1 MKRAKLNNDKIT
13 ALYCRL
19 SKDDGTNNESM
30 SISTQKTML
39 KDYAKRNGFLNCQF
53 YVDDGYSGTNYDR
66 PAFRQLIEDIQDGE
80 VSTLITKDLSR
91 LGRNYL
97 ETGTYIEVFFP
108 NHNVRYIAINDGV
121 DSIDNAQMDITPFRN
136 IINEMY
142 AKDTSRKIKSALHA
156 RRMQGK
162 YMATTAPFG
171 YQKDEKDH
179 NHLVIDEVTAPVVEL
194 IFSIAEE
201 GVGLHTICNR
211 LRKAKVLKPS
221 FYKKE
226 LFERFMDEE
235 KMYDWDT
242 AYVSQILHNPVY
254 AGNLTV
260 ADKPTKTMHFRK
272 RQYIPFAEREVIY
285 GTHEPIIEQNR
296 WNNVQKILQSRPP
309 VIGESSSGYDNIFRG
324 VIKCADC
331 GSAMLAKVEQKR
343 KRNNVLD
350 KTFYCCTKYR
360 KFGKD
365 GCSSHNIEARTVHEV
380 VLADIQKHAG
390 QALTDRKAM
399 VTDIAERLNL
409 QMSADREQQKKELR
423 QCKQRVSEIENL
435 YAKLYE
441 DLTRELITE
450 KRFQMLSARY
460 DSEQEE
466 LTAKIKELEKSAI
479 ADKEQLSSIEH
490 FAEQISGYAGIT
502 ELNFKIINQL
512 IEKIL
517 VSEPVE
523 IDGQKI
529 QRLTIHYK
537 FIGAKE
543 AIFKLTNLQKNSILI
558 KPCSRGVSGALYPQS
573 APVGVMLYRGPASA

>member
-171 YQKDEKDH
+171 YKKDEKDH

-211 LRKAKVLKPS
+211 LRKAKVIKPS

-226 LFERFMDEE
+226 MFERYTDEE

-242 AYVSQILHNPVY
+242 AYVSKILHDPVY

-260 ADKPTKTMHFRK
+260 AERPTKTMRSKK
-272 RQYIPFAEREVIY
+272 RQYIPYAEREVIY
-285 GTHEPIIEQNR
+285 GTHEPIIEQSR
-296 WNNVQKILQSRPP
+296 WNTVQKILESRPP

-360 KFGKD
+360 KFGKE
-365 GCSSHNIEARTVHEV
+365 GCSSHTIEARTVHEV

-390 QALTDRKAM
+390 QALADRKAM
-399 VTDIAERLNL
+399 VTEIAERLNL
-409 QMSADREQQKKELR
+409 QLSADKEQQKKELR

-450 KRFQMLSARY
+450 KRFQMLSARF

-523 IDGQKI
+523 VDGQKI

-537 FIGAKE
+537 FIGALE
-543 AIFKLTNLQKNSILI
+543 TLE
-558 KPCSRGVSGALYPQS
+558 
-573 APVGVMLYRGPASA
+573 

>member
-156 RRMQGK
+156 RKMQGK
-162 YMATTAPFG
+162 YMAATAPFG
-171 YQKDEKDH
+171 YMKDEKDH

-211 LRKAKVLKPS
+211 LRKAKVIKPS
-221 FYKKE
+221 FHKKE
-226 LFERFMDEE
+226 MFERYIDEE

-242 AYVSQILHNPVY
+242 AYVSKILHDPVY

-260 ADKPTKTMHFRK
+260 AERPTKTMRSKK
-272 RQYIPFAEREVIY
+272 RQYIPYAEREVIY

-296 WNNVQKILQSRPP
+296 WNNVQKILESRPP

-324 VIKCADC
+324 IIKCADC

-360 KFGKD
+360 KFGKE
-365 GCSSHNIEARTVHEV
+365 GCSSHTIEARTVHEV

-390 QALTDRKAM
+390 QALADRKAM
-399 VTDIAERLNL
+399 VTEIAERLNL
-409 QMSADREQQKKELR
+409 QLSADKEQQKKELR

-441 DLTRELITE
+441 DLTRELLTE
-450 KRFQMLSARY
+450 KRFQMLSARF

-479 ADKEQLSSIEH
+479 ADKEQLSSIEQ

-523 IDGQKI
+523 VDGQKI

-537 FIGAKE
+537 FIGALE
-543 AIFKLTNLQKNSILI
+543 TLE
-558 KPCSRGVSGALYPQS
+558 
-573 APVGVMLYRGPASA
+573 

>member
-1 MKRAKLNNDKIT
+1 MKRVKLNNDKIT

-108 NHNVRYIAINDGV
+108 NHNVRYIAVNDGV

-211 LRKAKVLKPS
+211 LRKAEVLKPS

-260 ADKPTKTMHFRK
+260 ADKPTKTMRSKK
-272 RQYIPFAEREVIY
+272 RQYIPYAEREIIY
-285 GTHEPIIEQNR
+285 GTHEPIIEQSR
-296 WNNVQKILQSRPP
+296 WNTVQKILQSRPP

-380 VLADIQKHAG
+380 VLTDIQKHAG
-390 QALTDRKAM
+390 QALTDRKTM
-399 VTDIAERLNL
+399 VTEIAERLNL
-409 QMSADREQQKKELR
+409 QLSADREQQKKELR

-441 DLTRELITE
+441 DLTKELLTE

-479 ADKEQLSSIEH
+479 ADKEQLSSIEQ
-490 FAEQISGYAGIT
+490 FAEQISDYAGIT
-502 ELNFKIINQL
+502 KLNFKIINQL

-523 IDGQKI
+523 VDGQKI

-537 FIGAKE
+537 FIGALE
-543 AIFKLTNLQKNSILI
+543 TLE
-558 KPCSRGVSGALYPQS
+558 
-573 APVGVMLYRGPASA
+573 

>member
-156 RRMQGK
+156 RKMQGK

-211 LRKAKVLKPS
+211 LRKAKVIKPS

-226 LFERFMDEE
+226 MFERYTDEE

-242 AYVSQILHNPVY
+242 AYVSKILHDPVY

-260 ADKPTKTMHFRK
+260 AERPTKTMRSKK
-272 RQYIPFAEREVIY
+272 RQYIPYAEREVIY

-296 WNNVQKILQSRPP
+296 WNNVQKILESRPP

-324 VIKCADC
+324 IIKCADC
-331 GSAMLAKVEQKR
+331 GSAMLVKVEQKR

-360 KFGKD
+360 KFGKE
-365 GCSSHNIEARTVHEV
+365 GCSAHTIEARTVHEV

-390 QALTDRKAM
+390 QALADRKAM
-399 VTDIAERLNL
+399 VTEIAERLNL

-441 DLTRELITE
+441 DLTRELLTE

-479 ADKEQLSSIEH
+479 ADKEQLSSIEQ

-523 IDGQKI
+523 VDGQKI

-537 FIGAKE
+537 FIGALE
-543 AIFKLTNLQKNSILI
+543 TLE
-558 KPCSRGVSGALYPQS
+558 
-573 APVGVMLYRGPASA
+573 

>member
-260 ADKPTKTMHFRK
+260 ADKPTKTMRSKK
-272 RQYIPFAEREVIY
+272 RQYIPYAEREIIY

-343 KRNNVLD
+343 KWNNVLD

-360 KFGKD
+360 KFGKE
-365 GCSSHNIEARTVHEV
+365 GCSAHTIEARTVHEV

-399 VTDIAERLNL
+399 VMEIAERLNL
-409 QMSADREQQKKELR
+409 QLSADREQQKKELR

-490 FAEQISGYAGIT
+490 FAEQISGYAGIA

-537 FIGAKE
+537 FIGALE
-543 AIFKLTNLQKNSILI
+543 TLE
-558 KPCSRGVSGALYPQS
+558 
-573 APVGVMLYRGPASA
+573 

>member
-156 RRMQGK
+156 RKMQGK

-179 NHLVIDEVTAPVVEL
+179 NHLVIDEVTAPIVEL

-211 LRKAKVLKPS
+211 LRKAEVLKPS

-260 ADKPTKTMHFRK
+260 ADKPTKTMRSKK

-324 VIKCADC
+324 IIKCADC

-343 KRNNVLD
+343 KRNNVID

-360 KFGKD
+360 KFGKE

-380 VLADIQKHAG
+380 VLADIQRHAQ

-409 QMSADREQQKKELR
+409 QLSADKEQQKKELR

-441 DLTRELITE
+441 DMTRELITE

-466 LTAKIKELEKSAI
+466 LSARIKELEKSAI
-479 ADKEQLSSIEH
+479 EDREQLSSIEQ

-537 FIGAKE
+537 FIGALE
-543 AIFKLTNLQKNSILI
+543 TLE
-558 KPCSRGVSGALYPQS
+558 
-573 APVGVMLYRGPASA
+573 

>member
-260 ADKPTKTMHFRK
+260 ADKPTKTMRSKK

-296 WNNVQKILQSRPP
+296 WNNVQKILESRPP

-324 VIKCADC
+324 IIKCADC

-360 KFGKD
+360 KFGKE
-365 GCSSHNIEARTVHEV
+365 GCSSHTIEARTVHEV

-399 VTDIAERLNL
+399 VTEIAERLNL

-441 DLTRELITE
+441 DLTRELLTE

-479 ADKEQLSSIEH
+479 ADREQLSSIEQ

-523 IDGQKI
+523 VDGQKI

-537 FIGAKE
+537 FIGALE
-543 AIFKLTNLQKNSILI
+543 TLE
-558 KPCSRGVSGALYPQS
+558 
-573 APVGVMLYRGPASA
+573 

>member
-260 ADKPTKTMHFRK
+260 ADKPTKTIRSKK

-324 VIKCADC
+324 IIKCADC

-360 KFGKD
+360 KFGKE
-365 GCSSHNIEARTVHEV
+365 GCSAHTIEARTVHEV

-399 VTDIAERLNL
+399 VTEIAERLNL
-409 QMSADREQQKKELR
+409 QLSADKEQQKKELR

-441 DLTRELITE
+441 DLTRELLTE
-450 KRFQMLSARY
+450 KRFQMLSARF

-479 ADKEQLSSIEH
+479 ADKEQLSSIEQ

-512 IEKIL
+512 IEKFL

-523 IDGQKI
+523 VDGQKT

-537 FIGAKE
+537 FIGALE
-543 AIFKLTNLQKNSILI
+543 TLE
-558 KPCSRGVSGALYPQS
+558 
-573 APVGVMLYRGPASA
+573 

>member
-156 RRMQGK
+156 RKMQGK

-179 NHLVIDEVTAPVVEL
+179 NHLVIDEVTAPIVEL

-211 LRKAKVLKPS
+211 LRKAKVIKPS

-226 LFERFMDEE
+226 MFERYTDEE

-242 AYVSQILHNPVY
+242 AYVSKILHDPVY

-260 ADKPTKTMHFRK
+260 AERPTKTMRSKK
-272 RQYIPFAEREVIY
+272 RQYIPYAEREVIY
-285 GTHEPIIEQNR
+285 GTHEPIIEQSR
-296 WNNVQKILQSRPP
+296 WNTVQKILESRPP

-360 KFGKD
+360 KFGKE
-365 GCSSHNIEARTVHEV
+365 GCSSHTIEARTVHEV

-390 QALTDRKAM
+390 QALADRKAM
-399 VTDIAERLNL
+399 VTEIAERLNL
-409 QMSADREQQKKELR
+409 QLSADKEQQKKELR

-450 KRFQMLSARY
+450 KRFQMLSARF

-479 ADKEQLSSIEH
+479 ADREQLSSIEQ

-523 IDGQKI
+523 VDGQKI

-537 FIGAKE
+537 FIGALE
-543 AIFKLTNLQKNSILI
+543 TLE
-558 KPCSRGVSGALYPQS
+558 
-573 APVGVMLYRGPASA
+573 

>member
-1 MKRAKLNNDKIT
+1 MKREKLNNDKIT

-30 SISTQKTML
+30 SIGTQKTML
-39 KDYAKRNGFLNCQF
+39 KEYAKCNGFLNCQF

-66 PAFRQLIEDIQDGE
+66 PAFRQLIEDIQEGE

-108 NHNVRYIAINDGV
+108 NHNVRYIAVNDGV

-162 YMATTAPFG
+162 YMATTALFG
-171 YQKDEKDH
+171 YQKDESDH

-194 IFSIAEE
+194 IFSIAEK

-211 LRKAKVLKPS
+211 LRKAKVIKPS

-226 LFERFMDEE
+226 LFERYIDEG

-242 AYVSQILHNPVY
+242 AYVSKILHDPVY
-254 AGNLTV
+254 AGNLIV
-260 ADKPTKTMHFRK
+260 AERPTKTMRFKK

-296 WNNVQKILQSRPP
+296 WNNVQKILKSRLP
-309 VIGESSSGYDNIFRG
+309 VIGESSSGYDNIFPG
-324 VIKCADC
+324 IIKCADC
-331 GSAMLAKVEQKR
+331 GSAMLA
-343 KRNNVLD
+343 
-350 KTFYCCTKYR
+350 
-360 KFGKD
+360 
-365 GCSSHNIEARTVHEV
+365 
-380 VLADIQKHAG
+380 DIQKHAR
-390 QALTDRKAM
+390 QALTDKKAM
-399 VTDIAERLNL
+399 VTEIAERLNL
-409 QMSADREQQKKELR
+409 Q
-423 QCKQRVSEIENL
+423 
-435 YAKLYE
+435 
-441 DLTRELITE
+441 
-450 KRFQMLSARY
+450 LS
-460 DSEQEE
+460 
-466 LTAKIKELEKSAI
+466 

-490 FAEQISGYAGIT
+490 FAEQISDYAGIT

-537 FIGAKE
+537 FIGALE
-543 AIFKLTNLQKNSILI
+543 T
-558 KPCSRGVSGALYPQS
+558 PE
-573 APVGVMLYRGPASA
+573 

>member
-30 SISTQKTML
+30 SIGTQKTML
-39 KDYAKRNGFLNCQF
+39 KEYAKRNGFTNCKF

-66 PAFRQLIEDIQDGE
+66 PAFQQLIEDIRNGE
-80 VSTLITKDLSR
+80 VVTLITKDLSR

-108 NHNVRYIAINDGV
+108 NHNVRYIAVNDGV
-121 DSIDNAQMDITPFRN
+121 DSIDNTQMDITPFRN

-142 AKDTSRKIKSALHA
+142 AKDTSRKIKSAL
-156 RRMQGK
+156 RTRKMQGK

-171 YQKDEKDH
+171 YKKDENDH

-211 LRKAKVLKPS
+211 LRKLKVMKPS
-221 FYKKE
+221 FYKTE
-226 LFERFMDEE
+226 LFERFTDEE
-235 KMYDWDT
+235 KMYDWGT
-242 AYVSQILHNPVY
+242 SYVSKILHNPVY
-254 AGNLTV
+254 AGNLVV
-260 ADKPTKTMHFRK
+260 AERPTKTMHSKK
-272 RQYIPFAEREVIY
+272 RQYIPFTEREVIY
-285 GTHEPIIEQNR
+285 GTHEPIIEQDR
-296 WNNVQKILQSRPP
+296 WDNVQKILQSRPP

-324 VIKCADC
+324 IIKCADC

-343 KRNNVLD
+343 KRNNVMD

-360 KFGKD
+360 KYGKA

-380 VLADIQKHAG
+380 VLADIQRHAQ
-390 QALTDRKAM
+390 QALTDRKTM
-399 VTDIAERLNL
+399 VTDIAERLNIQL
-409 QMSADREQQKKELR
+409 SADKEQQKKEVR
-423 QCKQRVSEIENL
+423 KYKQRVSEIENL

-441 DLTRELITE
+441 DMTRKLITE
-450 KRFQMLSARY
+450 KRFQMLSTRY

-466 LTAKIKELEKSAI
+466 LSEKIREFEKNATA
-479 ADKEQLSSIEH
+479 DREQLSSIEQ

-502 ELNFKIINQL
+502 ELNFKIVNQL
-512 IEKIL
+512 IDKIL
-517 VSEPVE
+517 ISEPVE
-523 IDGQKI
+523 VDGQKI

-537 FIGAKE
+537 FIGALE
-543 AIFKLTNLQKNSILI
+543 TLE
-558 KPCSRGVSGALYPQS
+558 
-573 APVGVMLYRGPASA
+573 

>member
-156 RRMQGK
+156 RKMQGK

-260 ADKPTKTMHFRK
+260 ADKPTKTMRSKK
-272 RQYIPFAEREVIY
+272 RQYIPYAEREIIY
-285 GTHEPIIEQNR
+285 GTHEPIIEQSR
-296 WNNVQKILQSRPP
+296 WNTVQKILQSRPP

-324 VIKCADC
+324 IIKCADC

-360 KFGKD
+360 KFGKE
-365 GCSSHNIEARTVHEV
+365 GCSSHTIEARTVHEV

-399 VTDIAERLNL
+399 VTEIAERLNL
-409 QMSADREQQKKELR
+409 QLSADKEQQKKELR

-441 DLTRELITE
+441 DLTRELLTE
-450 KRFQMLSARY
+450 KRFQMLSARF

-479 ADKEQLSSIEH
+479 ADKEQLSSIEQ

-537 FIGAKE
+537 FIGALE
-543 AIFKLTNLQKNSILI
+543 TLE
-558 KPCSRGVSGALYPQS
+558 
-573 APVGVMLYRGPASA
+573 

>member
-156 RRMQGK
+156 RKMQGK

-211 LRKAKVLKPS
+211 LRKAKVIKPS

-226 LFERFMDEE
+226 MFERYTDEE

-242 AYVSQILHNPVY
+242 AYVSKILHDPVY

-260 ADKPTKTMHFRK
+260 AERPTKTMRSKK
-272 RQYIPFAEREVIY
+272 RQYIPYAEREVIY
-285 GTHEPIIEQNR
+285 GTHEPIIEQSR
-296 WNNVQKILQSRPP
+296 WNTVQKILESRPP

-360 KFGKD
+360 KFGKE
-365 GCSSHNIEARTVHEV
+365 GCSSHTIEARTVHEV

-390 QALTDRKAM
+390 QALADRKAM
-399 VTDIAERLNL
+399 VTEIAERLNL
-409 QMSADREQQKKELR
+409 QLSADKEQQKKELR

-441 DLTRELITE
+441 DLTRELLTE

-523 IDGQKI
+523 VDGQKI

-537 FIGAKE
+537 FIGALE
-543 AIFKLTNLQKNSILI
+543 TLE
-558 KPCSRGVSGALYPQS
+558 
-573 APVGVMLYRGPASA
+573 

>member
-211 LRKAKVLKPS
+211 LRKAKVMKPS

-260 ADKPTKTMHFRK
+260 ADKPTKTMRSKK
-272 RQYIPFAEREVIY
+272 RQYIPYAEREIIY
-285 GTHEPIIEQNR
+285 GTHEPIIEQSR
-296 WNNVQKILQSRPP
+296 WNTVQKILQSRPP

-324 VIKCADC
+324 IIKCADC

-343 KRNNVLD
+343 KRNNVID

-360 KFGKD
+360 KFGKE
-365 GCSSHNIEARTVHEV
+365 GCSSHTIEARTVHEV

-399 VTDIAERLNL
+399 VTEIAERLNL
-409 QMSADREQQKKELR
+409 QLSADKEQQKKELR

-466 LTAKIKELEKSAI
+466 LTARIKELEKSAI
-479 ADKEQLSSIEH
+479 ADKEQLSSIEQ

-537 FIGAKE
+537 FIGALE
-543 AIFKLTNLQKNSILI
+543 TLE
-558 KPCSRGVSGALYPQS
+558 
-573 APVGVMLYRGPASA
+573 

>member
-211 LRKAKVLKPS
+211 LRKAKVQKPS

-226 LFERFMDEE
+226 LIERFMDEE

-260 ADKPTKTMHFRK
+260 ADKPTKTMRSKK
-272 RQYIPFAEREVIY
+272 RQYIPYAEREIIY

-360 KFGKD
+360 KFGKE
-365 GCSSHNIEARTVHEV
+365 GCSAHTIEARTVHEV

-399 VTDIAERLNL
+399 VMEIAERLNL
-409 QMSADREQQKKELR
+409 QLSADREQQKKELR

-490 FAEQISGYAGIT
+490 FAEQISGYAGIA

-537 FIGAKE
+537 FIGALE
-543 AIFKLTNLQKNSILI
+543 TLE
-558 KPCSRGVSGALYPQS
+558 
-573 APVGVMLYRGPASA
+573 

>member
-156 RRMQGK
+156 RKMQGK

-260 ADKPTKTMHFRK
+260 ADKPTKTMRSKK
-272 RQYIPFAEREVIY
+272 RQYIPYAEREIIY

-360 KFGKD
+360 KFGKE
-365 GCSSHNIEARTVHEV
+365 GCSSHTIEARTVHEV

-399 VTDIAERLNL
+399 VTEIAERLNL

-441 DLTRELITE
+441 DLTRELLTE

-479 ADKEQLSSIEH
+479 ADKEQLSSIEQ

-523 IDGQKI
+523 VDGQKI

-537 FIGAKE
+537 FIGALE
-543 AIFKLTNLQKNSILI
+543 TLE
-558 KPCSRGVSGALYPQS
+558 
-573 APVGVMLYRGPASA
+573 

>member
-1 MKRAKLNNDKIT
+1 MKKAKLNNDKIT

-156 RRMQGK
+156 RKMQGK

-211 LRKAKVLKPS
+211 LRKAKVIKPS
-221 FYKKE
+221 FYKRE
-226 LFERFMDEE
+226 MFERYTDEE

-242 AYVSQILHNPVY
+242 AYVSKILHDPVY

-260 ADKPTKTMHFRK
+260 AERPTKTMRSKK
-272 RQYIPFAEREVIY
+272 RQYIPYAEREVIY
-285 GTHEPIIEQNR
+285 GTHEPIIEQSR
-296 WNNVQKILQSRPP
+296 WNTVQKILESRPP

-360 KFGKD
+360 KFGKE
-365 GCSSHNIEARTVHEV
+365 GCSAHTIEARTVHEV

-399 VTDIAERLNL
+399 VTEIAERLNL
-409 QMSADREQQKKELR
+409 QLSADKEQQKKELR

-441 DLTRELITE
+441 DLTRELLTE
-450 KRFQMLSARY
+450 KRFQMLSARF

-479 ADKEQLSSIEH
+479 ADKEQLSSIEQ

-512 IEKIL
+512 IEKFL

-523 IDGQKI
+523 VDGQKT

-537 FIGAKE
+537 FIGALE
-543 AIFKLTNLQKNSILI
+543 TLE
-558 KPCSRGVSGALYPQS
+558 
-573 APVGVMLYRGPASA
+573 

>member
-211 LRKAKVLKPS
+211 LRKAKVMKPS

-260 ADKPTKTMHFRK
+260 ADKPTKTMRSKK
-272 RQYIPFAEREVIY
+272 RQYIPYAEREIIY
-285 GTHEPIIEQNR
+285 GTHEPIIEQSR
-296 WNNVQKILQSRPP
+296 WNTVQKILQSRPP

-380 VLADIQKHAG
+380 VLTDIQKHAG
-390 QALTDRKAM
+390 QALTDRKTM
-399 VTDIAERLNL
+399 VMDIAERLNL

-441 DLTRELITE
+441 DLTRELLTE

-479 ADKEQLSSIEH
+479 ADKEQLSSIEQ

-517 VSEPVE
+517 VSEPIEV
-523 IDGQKI
+523 DGQKI

-537 FIGAKE
+537 FIGALE
-543 AIFKLTNLQKNSILI
+543 TLE
-558 KPCSRGVSGALYPQS
+558 
-573 APVGVMLYRGPASA
+573 

>member
-30 SISTQKTML
+30 SIGTQKTML
-39 KDYAKRNGFLNCQF
+39 KEYAKRKGFTNCKF

-66 PAFRQLIEDIQDGE
+66 PAFQQLIEDIRNGE
-80 VSTLITKDLSR
+80 VATLITKDLSR

-108 NHNVRYIAINDGV
+108 NHNVRYIAVNDGV
-121 DSIDNAQMDITPFRN
+121 DSIDNTQMDITPFRN

-142 AKDTSRKIKSALHA
+142 AKDTSRKIKSAL
-156 RRMQGK
+156 RTRKMQGK

-171 YQKDEKDH
+171 YKKDENDH

-211 LRKAKVLKPS
+211 LRKLKVMKPS
-221 FYKKE
+221 FYKTE
-226 LFERFMDEE
+226 LFERFTDDE
-235 KMYDWDT
+235 KMYDWGT
-242 AYVSQILHNPVY
+242 AYVSKILHNPVY
-254 AGNLTV
+254 AGNLVV
-260 ADKPTKTMHFRK
+260 AERPTKTMRSKK

-296 WNNVQKILQSRPP
+296 WDNVQKILQSRPP

-324 VIKCADC
+324 IIKCADC

-343 KRNNVLD
+343 KRSNVID

-360 KFGKD
+360 KYGKE
-365 GCSSHNIEARTVHEV
+365 GCSSHDIEARTLHEV
-380 VLADIQKHAG
+380 VLADIQNHAQ

-399 VTDIAERLNL
+399 VTELAERLNIQL
-409 QMSADREQQKKELR
+409 SADKEQQKKEVR
-423 QCKQRVSEIENL
+423 KYKQRVSEIENL

-441 DLTRELITE
+441 DMTRKLITE

-466 LTAKIKELEKSAI
+466 LSEKIRELEKNAT
-479 ADKEQLSSIEH
+479 ADREQLSSIEQ

-512 IEKIL
+512 IDKIL
-517 VSEPVE
+517 ISEPVE

-537 FIGAKE
+537 FIGALE
-543 AIFKLTNLQKNSILI
+543 TLE
-558 KPCSRGVSGALYPQS
+558 
-573 APVGVMLYRGPASA
+573 

>member
-260 ADKPTKTMHFRK
+260 ADKPTKTMRSKK
-272 RQYIPFAEREVIY
+272 RQYIPYAEREIIY
-285 GTHEPIIEQNR
+285 GTHELIIEQNR

-360 KFGKD
+360 KFGKE
-365 GCSSHNIEARTVHEV
+365 GCSSHTIEARTVHEV

-399 VTDIAERLNL
+399 VTEIAERLNL

-441 DLTRELITE
+441 DLTRELLTE

-479 ADKEQLSSIEH
+479 ADREQLSSIEQ

-523 IDGQKI
+523 VDGQKI

-537 FIGAKE
+537 FIGALE
-543 AIFKLTNLQKNSILI
+543 TLE
-558 KPCSRGVSGALYPQS
+558 
-573 APVGVMLYRGPASA
+573 

>member
-260 ADKPTKTMHFRK
+260 ADKPTKTMRSKK

-324 VIKCADC
+324 TIKCADC

-360 KFGKD
+360 KFGKE
-365 GCSSHNIEARTVHEV
+365 GCSSHTIEARTVHEV

-399 VTDIAERLNL
+399 VTEIAERLNL

-479 ADKEQLSSIEH
+479 ADREQLSSIEQ

-523 IDGQKI
+523 VDGQKI

-537 FIGAKE
+537 FIGALE
-543 AIFKLTNLQKNSILI
+543 TLE
-558 KPCSRGVSGALYPQS
+558 
-573 APVGVMLYRGPASA
+573 

>member
-156 RRMQGK
+156 RKMQGK

-211 LRKAKVLKPS
+211 LRKAKVIKPS

-226 LFERFMDEE
+226 MFERYTDEE

-242 AYVSQILHNPVY
+242 AYVSKILHDPVY

-260 ADKPTKTMHFRK
+260 AERPTKTMRSKK
-272 RQYIPFAEREVIY
+272 RQYIPYAEREVIY
-285 GTHEPIIEQNR
+285 GTHEPIIEQSR
-296 WNNVQKILQSRPP
+296 WNNVQKILESRPP

-331 GSAMLAKVEQKR
+331 GSAMLVKVEQKR

-360 KFGKD
+360 KFGKE
-365 GCSSHNIEARTVHEV
+365 GCSSHTIEARTVHEV

-390 QALTDRKAM
+390 QALADRKAM
-399 VTDIAERLNL
+399 VTEIAERLNL

-441 DLTRELITE
+441 DLTRELLTE
-450 KRFQMLSARY
+450 KRFQMLSARF

-479 ADKEQLSSIEH
+479 ADKEQLSSIEQ

-523 IDGQKI
+523 VDGQKI

-537 FIGAKE
+537 FIGALE
-543 AIFKLTNLQKNSILI
+543 TLE
-558 KPCSRGVSGALYPQS
+558 
-573 APVGVMLYRGPASA
+573 

>member
-156 RRMQGK
+156 RKMQGK

-211 LRKAKVLKPS
+211 LRKAKVIKPS

-226 LFERFMDEE
+226 MFERYTDEE

-242 AYVSQILHNPVY
+242 AYVSKILHDPVY

-260 ADKPTKTMHFRK
+260 AERPTKTMRSKK
-272 RQYIPFAEREVIY
+272 RQYIPYAEREVIY
-285 GTHEPIIEQNR
+285 GTHEPIIEQSR
-296 WNNVQKILQSRPP
+296 WNTVQKILESRPP

-360 KFGKD
+360 KFGKE
-365 GCSSHNIEARTVHEV
+365 GCSSHTIEARTVHEV

-399 VTDIAERLNL
+399 VTEIAERLNL
-409 QMSADREQQKKELR
+409 QLSADKEQQKKELR

-523 IDGQKI
+523 VDGQKI

-537 FIGAKE
+537 FIGALE
-543 AIFKLTNLQKNSILI
+543 TLE
-558 KPCSRGVSGALYPQS
+558 
-573 APVGVMLYRGPASA
+573 

>member
-1 MKRAKLNNDKIT
+1 MKKAKLNNDKIT

-108 NHNVRYIAINDGV
+108 NHNVHYIAINEGV

-136 IINEMY
+136 IINKMY

-162 YMATTAPFG
+162 YMAATAPFG

-226 LFERFMDEE
+226 MFARYTDEE

-242 AYVSQILHNPVY
+242 AYVSKILRNPVY

-260 ADKPTKTMHFRK
+260 AERPTKTMRSKK
-272 RQYIPFAEREVIY
+272 RQYIPYAEREVIY

-296 WNNVQKILQSRPP
+296 WNTVQKILDGRPP
-309 VIGESSSGYDNIFRG
+309 VIGESSSGYDNIFRWI
-324 VIKCADC
+324 IKCADC
-331 GSAMLAKVEQKR
+331 GGAMLAKVEQKR

-360 KFGKD
+360 KFGKE
-365 GCSSHNIEARTVHEV
+365 GCSSHTIEARTVHEV

-390 QALTDRKAM
+390 QALTDRKTM
-399 VTDIAERLNL
+399 VTDIAGRLNL
-409 QMSADREQQKKELR
+409 QLSADREQQKKELR

-441 DLTRELITE
+441 DLTRELLTE
-450 KRFQMLSARY
+450 KPRRLSNTVHSFTRRRRTANRY
-460 DSEQEE
+460 MGTAASGLSEAVPKGYIHQ
-466 LTAKIKELEKSAI
+466 
-479 ADKEQLSSIEH
+479 SSH
-490 FAEQISGYAGIT
+490 KRQAEYLPCRHQQAGAGT
-502 ELNFKIINQL
+502 L
-512 IEKIL
+512 
-517 VSEPVE
+517 
-523 IDGQKI
+523 
-529 QRLTIHYK
+529 
-537 FIGAKE
+537 
-543 AIFKLTNLQKNSILI
+543 
-558 KPCSRGVSGALYPQS
+558 
-573 APVGVMLYRGPASA
+573 

>member
-260 ADKPTKTMHFRK
+260 ADKPTKTMRSKK

-360 KFGKD
+360 KFGKE
-365 GCSSHNIEARTVHEV
+365 GCSAHTIEARTVHEV

-441 DLTRELITE
+441 DLTRELLTE

-479 ADKEQLSSIEH
+479 ADKEQLSSIEQ

-523 IDGQKI
+523 VDGQKI

-537 FIGAKE
+537 FIGALE
-543 AIFKLTNLQKNSILI
+543 TLE
-558 KPCSRGVSGALYPQS
+558 
-573 APVGVMLYRGPASA
+573 

>member
-260 ADKPTKTMHFRK
+260 ADKPTKTMRSKK

-296 WNNVQKILQSRPP
+296 WNTVQKILDGRPP

-324 VIKCADC
+324 IIKCADC

-360 KFGKD
+360 KFGKE

-390 QALTDRKAM
+390 QALADRKAM
-399 VTDIAERLNL
+399 VTEIAERLNL

-441 DLTRELITE
+441 DLTRELLTE

-479 ADKEQLSSIEH
+479 ADREQLSSIEH

-523 IDGQKI
+523 VDGQKI

-537 FIGAKE
+537 FIGALE
-543 AIFKLTNLQKNSILI
+543 TLE
-558 KPCSRGVSGALYPQS
+558 
-573 APVGVMLYRGPASA
+573 

>member
-156 RRMQGK
+156 RKMQGK

-211 LRKAKVLKPS
+211 LRKAKVIKPS

-226 LFERFMDEE
+226 MFERYTDEE

-242 AYVSQILHNPVY
+242 AYVSKILHDPVY

-260 ADKPTKTMHFRK
+260 AERPTKTMRSKK
-272 RQYIPFAEREVIY
+272 RQYIPYAEREVIY
-285 GTHEPIIEQNR
+285 GTHEPIIEQSR
-296 WNNVQKILQSRPP
+296 WNTVQKILESRPP

-360 KFGKD
+360 KFGKE
-365 GCSSHNIEARTVHEV
+365 GCSSHTIEARTVHEV

-399 VTDIAERLNL
+399 VTEIAERLNL
-409 QMSADREQQKKELR
+409 QMSADKEQQKKELR

-441 DLTRELITE
+441 DLTRELLTE
-450 KRFQMLSARY
+450 KRFQMLSARF

-479 ADKEQLSSIEH
+479 ADREQLSSIEQ

-523 IDGQKI
+523 VDGQKI

-537 FIGAKE
+537 FIGALE
-543 AIFKLTNLQKNSILI
+543 TLE
-558 KPCSRGVSGALYPQS
+558 
-573 APVGVMLYRGPASA
+573 

>member
-260 ADKPTKTMHFRK
+260 AERPTKTMRSKK
-272 RQYIPFAEREVIY
+272 RQYIPYAEREVIY

-296 WNNVQKILQSRPP
+296 WNNVQKILESRPP

-360 KFGKD
+360 KFGKE
-365 GCSSHNIEARTVHEV
+365 GCSSHTIEARTVHEV

-399 VTDIAERLNL
+399 VTEIAERLNL

-441 DLTRELITE
+441 DLTRELLTE

-479 ADKEQLSSIEH
+479 ADKEQLSSIEQ

-523 IDGQKI
+523 VDGQKI

-537 FIGAKE
+537 FIGALE
-543 AIFKLTNLQKNSILI
+543 TLE
-558 KPCSRGVSGALYPQS
+558 
-573 APVGVMLYRGPASA
+573 

>member
-108 NHNVRYIAINDGV
+108 NHNVRYIAINEGV

-260 ADKPTKTMHFRK
+260 ADKPTKTMHSKK

-360 KFGKD
+360 KFGKE
-365 GCSSHNIEARTVHEV
+365 GCSSHTIEARTVHEV

-399 VTDIAERLNL
+399 VTEIAERLNL

-441 DLTRELITE
+441 DLTRELLTE
-450 KRFQMLSARY
+450 KRFQMLSARF

-479 ADKEQLSSIEH
+479 ADKEQLSSIEQ

-523 IDGQKI
+523 VDGQKI

-537 FIGAKE
+537 FIGALE
-543 AIFKLTNLQKNSILI
+543 TLE
-558 KPCSRGVSGALYPQS
+558 
-573 APVGVMLYRGPASA
+573 

>member
-156 RRMQGK
+156 RKMQGK

-260 ADKPTKTMHFRK
+260 ADKPTKTIRSKK

-360 KFGKD
+360 KFGKE
-365 GCSSHNIEARTVHEV
+365 GCSSHTIEARTVHEV

-441 DLTRELITE
+441 DLTRELLTE

-479 ADKEQLSSIEH
+479 ADREQLSSIEQ

-523 IDGQKI
+523 VDGQKI

-537 FIGAKE
+537 FIGALE
-543 AIFKLTNLQKNSILI
+543 TLE
-558 KPCSRGVSGALYPQS
+558 
-573 APVGVMLYRGPASA
+573 

>member
-108 NHNVRYIAINDGV
+108 NHNVRYIAVNDGV

-260 ADKPTKTMHFRK
+260 ADKPTKTMRSKK
-272 RQYIPFAEREVIY
+272 RQYIPYAEREIIY

-296 WNNVQKILQSRPP
+296 WNTVQKILDSRPP

-324 VIKCADC
+324 IIKCADC

-360 KFGKD
+360 KFGKE
-365 GCSSHNIEARTVHEV
+365 GCSSHTIEARTVHEV

-399 VTDIAERLNL
+399 VTEIAERLNL
-409 QMSADREQQKKELR
+409 QLSADKEQQKKELR

-441 DLTRELITE
+441 DLTRELLTE

-479 ADKEQLSSIEH
+479 ADKEQLSSIEQ

-523 IDGQKI
+523 VDGQKI

-537 FIGAKE
+537 FIGALE
-543 AIFKLTNLQKNSILI
+543 TLE
-558 KPCSRGVSGALYPQS
+558 
-573 APVGVMLYRGPASA
+573 

>member
-156 RRMQGK
+156 RKMQGK

-211 LRKAKVLKPS
+211 LRKAKVIKPS

-226 LFERFMDEE
+226 MFERYTDEE

-242 AYVSQILHNPVY
+242 AYVSKILHDPVY

-260 ADKPTKTMHFRK
+260 AERPTKTMRSKK
-272 RQYIPFAEREVIY
+272 RQYIPYAEREVIY
-285 GTHEPIIEQNR
+285 GTHEPIIEQSR
-296 WNNVQKILQSRPP
+296 WNTVQKILESRPP

-360 KFGKD
+360 KFGKE
-365 GCSSHNIEARTVHEV
+365 GCSSHTIEARTVHEV

-390 QALTDRKAM
+390 QALADRKAM
-399 VTDIAERLNL
+399 VTEIAERLNL
-409 QMSADREQQKKELR
+409 QLSADKEQQKKELR

-441 DLTRELITE
+441 DLTRELLTE

-479 ADKEQLSSIEH
+479 ADKEQLSSIEQ

-523 IDGQKI
+523 VDGQKI

-537 FIGAKE
+537 FIGALE
-543 AIFKLTNLQKNSILI
+543 TLE
-558 KPCSRGVSGALYPQS
+558 
-573 APVGVMLYRGPASA
+573 

>member
-30 SISTQKTML
+30 SIGTQKTML
-39 KDYAKRNGFLNCQF
+39 KEYAKRNGFLNCQF

-66 PAFRQLIEDIQDGE
+66 PAFQQLIEDIRNGE
-80 VSTLITKDLSR
+80 ISTLITKDLSR

-108 NHNVRYIAINDGV
+108 NHNVRYIAVNDGV
-121 DSIDNAQMDITPFRN
+121 DSIDNTQMDITPFRN

-142 AKDTSRKIKSALHA
+142 AKDTSRKIKSALRT
-156 RRMQGK
+156 RRLQGK
-162 YMATTAPFG
+162 YMAVTAPFG
-171 YQKDEKDH
+171 YRKDENDH

-211 LRKAKVLKPS
+211 LRKAKVMKPS

-226 LFERFMDEE
+226 LFERFVDEE

-242 AYVSQILHNPVY
+242 AYVSKILHDPVY
-254 AGNLTV
+254 AGNLIV
-260 ADKPTKTMHFRK
+260 AERPTKTMRSKK

-296 WNNVQKILQSRPP
+296 WDNVQKILQSRPP

-324 VIKCADC
+324 IIKCADC

-360 KFGKD
+360 KYGKE

-380 VLADIQKHAG
+380 VLADIQKHAQ

-409 QMSADREQQKKELR
+409 QLSADKEQQKKELR

-441 DLTRELITE
+441 DMTRELITE

-466 LTAKIKELEKSAI
+466 LSARIKELEKSAI
-479 ADKEQLSSIEH
+479 EDREQLSSIEQ

-537 FIGAKE
+537 FIGALE
-543 AIFKLTNLQKNSILI
+543 TLE
-558 KPCSRGVSGALYPQS
+558 
-573 APVGVMLYRGPASA
+573 